1 MSFKNENIVWN
12 AIYIK
17 MNRPLLI
24 FKTVYKWMAF
34 WSMELSGLMLL
45 FSHTL
50 KYNKLNILL
59 VYLSDPFKYY
69 ANMQRLYGQ
78 VMRRYSEKQIDV
90 FSQEDSLR
98 ASYLCTFF
106 SCSTGKTL
114 LTRRARRA
122 RMSSFT
128 YRTSLA
134 SWSLNWISKTL
145 LDYSFTLGQDNTN
158 PKEVVLPFAE
168 IYHSYL
174 LPCCP
179 TKQKAAYLGG
189 VGEE

>member
-69 ANMQRLYGQ
+69 ANM
-78 VMRRYSEKQIDV
+78 
-90 FSQEDSLR
+90 
-98 ASYLCTFF
+98 
-106 SCSTGKTL
+106 
-114 LTRRARRA
+114 
-122 RMSSFT
+122 
-128 YRTSLA
+128 
-134 SWSLNWISKTL
+134 
-145 LDYSFTLGQDNTN
+145 
-158 PKEVVLPFAE
+158 
-168 IYHSYL
+168 
-174 LPCCP
+174 
-179 TKQKAAYLGG
+179 
-189 VGEE
+189 